1 MNRLIALDIETY
13 DPNLHELGDGSIRK
27 DGRILCCGAHGDGIS
42 KVFDFDNPNDIQEL
56 RDILKDPGIDKIYHN
71 GIGYDLPWLYCGYD
85 MVIKGV
91 QHDTMTRAAL
101 IDEYQSLGLDDCC
114 RKLGLRGKNKD
125 ETIEAWYEKWQ
136 AQMKLVAKS
145 FKKYGI
151 SDNNEVIVAKENNDF
166 ETWKLSPAEVEA
178 LITQSYKKDVW
189 ANALVIWA
197 DPVGRE
203 MMKKYNLQDCVAT
216 FNLFK
221 AQEKL
226 IEPLHNVYEME
237 CKLVP
242 ILLDMK
248 KRGIRVDEKRMAELA
263 AKVQEKADEQE
274 RKLIDMYGVTGEM
287 IASGKKLGAR
297 LNEMGIHSPIKT
309 ATGAESWAEGALVR
323 IHHPVIPMIQEYKNY
338 DSILNKYLRGSLSR
352 TVINGRIHCTFL
364 PMLRDKESGMGGGGT
379 VTGRFSC
386 LATGTMIF
394 TTEEGYIPIETVQS
408 GMHTITHTGK
418 IAKIKQLLCN
428 GIRPVYLYDNIIC
441 TKDHKIWDGNQFKEA
456 QYVNFKSIPQER
468 GTLQD
473 DLRRLLIREQA
484 KHRGF
489 GSQVQDYCTQY
500 TRSLENVS
508 DSRATTFTAWFKSEQ
523 SNEYRIKCYAWQMW
537 RAASQLQGCHI
548 RWPRQS
554 DDKAQW
560 PLYTV
565 LQESY
570 GRCDWDRPGRSS
582 ISSRSTSCRWEQ
594 TEQRLGQSDTMH
606 KQSSWQNAQEA
617 SGETEGLS
625 MGNVLVWDLEIDH
638 EDHSFLANGY
648 FVHNCKAPNLQQ
660 IPARNKGHGQ
670 DFSQDM
676 RSLFLP
682 EEGKMI
688 AALDYSQIE
697 AVLLGHYAQGQQA
710 VWFREQLKA
719 GADLHNIV
727 MGMTGITYRPVVK
740 TFNYGCIYGMGWKT
754 AMEKNYTLFEK
765 LAAEEGL
772 DIETFTKD
780 IYYNYH
786 KKFPVIKDTME
797 WCQNIAKAQGYIDTM
812 GGRRQHKPKPAYDPA
827 TGKINDFIYKMLNK
841 LIQGTAADI
850 LKTALINAYEAGIYD
865 VLDLHLLVHDEQV
878 VSVPFTKEGCEATVE
893 LQQTMAN
900 VYKDQLLVPIKA
912 ECELGPNWGYW
923 SSRIYKDMQNGIF
936 NPAEFNADYRETH

>member
-56 RDILKDPGIDKIYHN
+56 RDILKDPSIDKIYHN

-114 RKLGLRGKNKD
+114 KKLGLRGKNKD
-125 ETIEAWYEKWQ
+125 ETIEVWYEKWQ

-151 SDNNEVIVAKENNDF
+151 SDNNEVIIAKENNDF
-166 ETWKLSPAEVEA
+166 ETWKLSPTEVEA
-178 LITQSYKKDVW
+178 LVTGSYKKDVW
-189 ANALVIWA
+189 ANALVVWA
-197 DPVGRE
+197 DPVGRK
-203 MMKKYNLQDCVAT
+203 MMKKYNHQDCIAT

-287 IASGKKLGAR
+287 ISSGKKLGAR

-386 LATGTMIF
+386 
-394 TTEEGYIPIETVQS
+394 
-408 GMHTITHTGK
+408 
-418 IAKIKQLLCN
+418 
-428 GIRPVYLYDNIIC
+428 
-441 TKDHKIWDGNQFKEA
+441 
-456 QYVNFKSIPQER
+456 
-468 GTLQD
+468 
-473 DLRRLLIREQA
+473 
-484 KHRGF
+484 
-489 GSQVQDYCTQY
+489 
-500 TRSLENVS
+500 
-508 DSRATTFTAWFKSEQ
+508 
-523 SNEYRIKCYAWQMW
+523 
-537 RAASQLQGCHI
+537 
-548 RWPRQS
+548 
-554 DDKAQW
+554 
-560 PLYTV
+560 
-565 LQESY
+565 
-570 GRCDWDRPGRSS
+570 
-582 ISSRSTSCRWEQ
+582 
-594 TEQRLGQSDTMH
+594 
-606 KQSSWQNAQEA
+606 
-617 SGETEGLS
+617 
-625 MGNVLVWDLEIDH
+625 
-638 EDHSFLANGY
+638 
-648 FVHNCKAPNLQQ
+648 KAPNLQQ

-710 VWFREQLKA
+710 TWFREQLKA

-878 VSVPFTKEGCEATVE
+878 VSTPFTKEGCEATVE

-900 VYKDQLLVPIKA
+900 VYKEQLLVPIKA

>member
-1 MNRLIALDIETY
+1 MFSSLFILVSMLEIGVNMNRLIALDIETY

-56 RDILKDPGIDKIYHN
+56 RDILKDPSIDKIYHN

-136 AQMKLVAKS
+136 AQMKLAAKS

-151 SDNNEVIVAKENNDF
+151 SDNNEVIIAKENNDF
-166 ETWKLSPAEVEA
+166 ETWKLSPTEVEA

-203 MMKKYNLQDCVAT
+203 MMKKYNLQDCIAT

-226 IEPLHNVYEME
+226 MEPLHNVYEME

-274 RKLIDMYGVTGEM
+274 HKLIDMYGVTGEM
-287 IASGKKLGAR
+287 ISSGKKLGAR
-297 LNEMGIHSPIKT
+297 LNEMGIHSPSRT
-309 ATGAESWAEGALVR
+309 ATGTESWAEGALVR

-386 LATGTMIF
+386 
-394 TTEEGYIPIETVQS
+394 
-408 GMHTITHTGK
+408 
-418 IAKIKQLLCN
+418 
-428 GIRPVYLYDNIIC
+428 
-441 TKDHKIWDGNQFKEA
+441 
-456 QYVNFKSIPQER
+456 
-468 GTLQD
+468 
-473 DLRRLLIREQA
+473 
-484 KHRGF
+484 
-489 GSQVQDYCTQY
+489 
-500 TRSLENVS
+500 
-508 DSRATTFTAWFKSEQ
+508 
-523 SNEYRIKCYAWQMW
+523 
-537 RAASQLQGCHI
+537 
-548 RWPRQS
+548 
-554 DDKAQW
+554 
-560 PLYTV
+560 
-565 LQESY
+565 
-570 GRCDWDRPGRSS
+570 
-582 ISSRSTSCRWEQ
+582 
-594 TEQRLGQSDTMH
+594 
-606 KQSSWQNAQEA
+606 
-617 SGETEGLS
+617 
-625 MGNVLVWDLEIDH
+625 
-638 EDHSFLANGY
+638 
-648 FVHNCKAPNLQQ
+648 KAPNLQQ

-710 VWFREQLKA
+710 AWFREQLKA
-719 GADLHNIV
+719 GADLHNIA

-878 VSVPFTKEGCEATVE
+878 VSTPFTKEGCEATVE

-900 VYKDQLLVPIKA
+900 VYKDKLLVPIKA

-936 NPAEFNADYRETH
+936 NQAEFNADYRETH

>member
-56 RDILKDPGIDKIYHN
+56 RDILKDPSIDKIYHN

-85 MVIKGV
+85 MIIKGV

-136 AQMKLVAKS
+136 AQMKLAAKS

-151 SDNNEVIVAKENNDF
+151 SDNNEVIIAKENNDF
-166 ETWKLSPAEVEA
+166 ETWKLSPTEVEA

-203 MMKKYNLQDCVAT
+203 MMKKYNLQDCIAT

-287 IASGKKLGAR
+287 ISSGKKLGAR
-297 LNEMGIHSPIKT
+297 LNEIGIHSPIKT
-309 ATGAESWAEGALVR
+309 ATGAESWAEGALER
-323 IHHPVIPMIQEYKNY
+323 IHHPVMPMIQEYKNY
-338 DSILNKYLRGSLSR
+338 NSILNKYLRGSLSR

-379 VTGRFSC
+379 VTGRFS
-386 LATGTMIF
+386 
-394 TTEEGYIPIETVQS
+394 
-408 GMHTITHTGK
+408 
-418 IAKIKQLLCN
+418 
-428 GIRPVYLYDNIIC
+428 
-441 TKDHKIWDGNQFKEA
+441 
-456 QYVNFKSIPQER
+456 
-468 GTLQD
+468 
-473 DLRRLLIREQA
+473 
-484 KHRGF
+484 
-489 GSQVQDYCTQY
+489 
-500 TRSLENVS
+500 
-508 DSRATTFTAWFKSEQ
+508 
-523 SNEYRIKCYAWQMW
+523 
-537 RAASQLQGCHI
+537 
-548 RWPRQS
+548 
-554 DDKAQW
+554 
-560 PLYTV
+560 
-565 LQESY
+565 
-570 GRCDWDRPGRSS
+570 
-582 ISSRSTSCRWEQ
+582 
-594 TEQRLGQSDTMH
+594 
-606 KQSSWQNAQEA
+606 
-617 SGETEGLS
+617 
-625 MGNVLVWDLEIDH
+625 
-638 EDHSFLANGY
+638 
-648 FVHNCKAPNLQQ
+648 CKAPNLQQ

-710 VWFREQLKA
+710 AWFREQLKA

-780 IYYNYH
+780 VYYNYH

-878 VSVPFTKEGCEATVE
+878 VSTPFTKEGCEATVE
-893 LQQTMAN
+893 LQQIMAN

-936 NPAEFNADYRETH
+936 NQAEFNADYRETH

>member
-56 RDILKDPGIDKIYHN
+56 RDILKDPSIDKIYHN

-136 AQMKLVAKS
+136 TQMKLAAKS

-151 SDNNEVIVAKENNDF
+151 SDNNEVIIAKENNDF
-166 ETWKLSPAEVEA
+166 ETWKLSPTEVEA
-178 LITQSYKKDVW
+178 LITQNYKKDVW

-203 MMKKYNLQDCVAT
+203 MMKKYNLQDCIAT

-263 AKVQEKADEQE
+263 TKVQEKADEQE

-287 IASGKKLGAR
+287 ISSGKKLGAR
-297 LNEMGIHSPIKT
+297 LNEIGIHSPIKT
-309 ATGAESWAEGALVR
+309 ATGAESWAEGALER

-338 DSILNKYLRGSLSR
+338 NSILNKYLRGSLSR

-379 VTGRFSC
+379 VTGRFS
-386 LATGTMIF
+386 
-394 TTEEGYIPIETVQS
+394 
-408 GMHTITHTGK
+408 
-418 IAKIKQLLCN
+418 
-428 GIRPVYLYDNIIC
+428 
-441 TKDHKIWDGNQFKEA
+441 
-456 QYVNFKSIPQER
+456 
-468 GTLQD
+468 
-473 DLRRLLIREQA
+473 
-484 KHRGF
+484 
-489 GSQVQDYCTQY
+489 
-500 TRSLENVS
+500 
-508 DSRATTFTAWFKSEQ
+508 
-523 SNEYRIKCYAWQMW
+523 
-537 RAASQLQGCHI
+537 
-548 RWPRQS
+548 
-554 DDKAQW
+554 
-560 PLYTV
+560 
-565 LQESY
+565 
-570 GRCDWDRPGRSS
+570 
-582 ISSRSTSCRWEQ
+582 
-594 TEQRLGQSDTMH
+594 
-606 KQSSWQNAQEA
+606 
-617 SGETEGLS
+617 
-625 MGNVLVWDLEIDH
+625 
-638 EDHSFLANGY
+638 
-648 FVHNCKAPNLQQ
+648 CKAPNLQQ

-710 VWFREQLKA
+710 AWFREQLRA

-780 IYYNYH
+780 VYYNYH

-878 VSVPFTKEGCEATVE
+878 VSTPFTKEGCEATVE
-893 LQQTMAN
+893 LQQIMAS

-936 NPAEFNADYRETH
+936 NQAEFNADYRETH

>member
-56 RDILKDPGIDKIYHN
+56 RDILKDPSIDKIYHN

-136 AQMKLVAKS
+136 TQMKLAAKS

-151 SDNNEVIVAKENNDF
+151 SDNNEVIIAKENNDF
-166 ETWKLSPAEVEA
+166 ETWKLSPTEVEA

-203 MMKKYNLQDCVAT
+203 MMKKYNLQDCIAT

-287 IASGKKLGAR
+287 ISSGKKLGAR
-297 LNEMGIHSPIKT
+297 LNEIGIHSPIKT
-309 ATGAESWAEGALVR
+309 ATGAESWAEGALER

-338 DSILNKYLRGSLSR
+338 SSILNKYLRGSLSR

-386 LATGTMIF
+386 
-394 TTEEGYIPIETVQS
+394 
-408 GMHTITHTGK
+408 
-418 IAKIKQLLCN
+418 
-428 GIRPVYLYDNIIC
+428 
-441 TKDHKIWDGNQFKEA
+441 
-456 QYVNFKSIPQER
+456 
-468 GTLQD
+468 
-473 DLRRLLIREQA
+473 
-484 KHRGF
+484 
-489 GSQVQDYCTQY
+489 
-500 TRSLENVS
+500 
-508 DSRATTFTAWFKSEQ
+508 
-523 SNEYRIKCYAWQMW
+523 
-537 RAASQLQGCHI
+537 
-548 RWPRQS
+548 
-554 DDKAQW
+554 
-560 PLYTV
+560 
-565 LQESY
+565 
-570 GRCDWDRPGRSS
+570 
-582 ISSRSTSCRWEQ
+582 
-594 TEQRLGQSDTMH
+594 
-606 KQSSWQNAQEA
+606 
-617 SGETEGLS
+617 
-625 MGNVLVWDLEIDH
+625 
-638 EDHSFLANGY
+638 
-648 FVHNCKAPNLQQ
+648 KAPNLQQ

-682 EEGKMI
+682 EEDKMI

-710 VWFREQLKA
+710 AWFREQLKA
-719 GADLHNIV
+719 GADLHNIA

-772 DIETFTKD
+772 DIETFTKNV
-780 IYYNYH
+780 YYNYH

-878 VSVPFTKEGCEATVE
+878 VSTPFTKEGCEATVE
-893 LQQTMAN
+893 LQQIMAS

-936 NPAEFNADYRETH
+936 NQAEFNADYRETH

>member
-1 MNRLIALDIETY
+1 MLEIRGNMNRLIALDIETY

-56 RDILKDPGIDKIYHN
+56 RDILKDPSIDKIYHN

-136 AQMKLVAKS
+136 AQMKLAAKS

-151 SDNNEVIVAKENNDF
+151 SDNNEVIIAKENNDF
-166 ETWKLSPAEVEA
+166 ETWKLSPTEVEA
-178 LITQSYKKDVW
+178 LVTDSYKKDVW

-203 MMKKYNLQDCVAT
+203 MMKKYNLQDCIAT

-287 IASGKKLGAR
+287 ISSGKKLGAR
-297 LNEMGIHSPIKT
+297 LNEMGIHSPIRT

-386 LATGTMIF
+386 
-394 TTEEGYIPIETVQS
+394 
-408 GMHTITHTGK
+408 
-418 IAKIKQLLCN
+418 
-428 GIRPVYLYDNIIC
+428 
-441 TKDHKIWDGNQFKEA
+441 
-456 QYVNFKSIPQER
+456 
-468 GTLQD
+468 
-473 DLRRLLIREQA
+473 
-484 KHRGF
+484 
-489 GSQVQDYCTQY
+489 
-500 TRSLENVS
+500 
-508 DSRATTFTAWFKSEQ
+508 
-523 SNEYRIKCYAWQMW
+523 
-537 RAASQLQGCHI
+537 
-548 RWPRQS
+548 
-554 DDKAQW
+554 
-560 PLYTV
+560 
-565 LQESY
+565 
-570 GRCDWDRPGRSS
+570 
-582 ISSRSTSCRWEQ
+582 
-594 TEQRLGQSDTMH
+594 
-606 KQSSWQNAQEA
+606 
-617 SGETEGLS
+617 
-625 MGNVLVWDLEIDH
+625 
-638 EDHSFLANGY
+638 
-648 FVHNCKAPNLQQ
+648 KAPNLQQ

-710 VWFREQLKA
+710 AWFREQLKA

-878 VSVPFTKEGCEATVE
+878 VSTPFTKEGCEATVE

-900 VYKDQLLVPIKA
+900 VYKDKLLVPIKA

-936 NPAEFNADYRETH
+936 NQAEFNADYRETH

>member
-56 RDILKDPGIDKIYHN
+56 RDILKDPNIDKIYHN

-136 AQMKLVAKS
+136 AQMKLAAKS

-151 SDNNEVIVAKENNDF
+151 SDDNEVIIAKENNDF
-166 ETWKLSPAEVEA
+166 ETWKLSPTEVEA
-178 LITQSYKKDVW
+178 LVTQSYKKDVW
-189 ANALVIWA
+189 ANALVVWA

-203 MMKKYNLQDCVAT
+203 MMKKYNHQDCIAT

-221 AQEKL
+221 AQEKF
-226 IEPLHNVYEME
+226 IEPLRNVYEME

-386 LATGTMIF
+386 
-394 TTEEGYIPIETVQS
+394 
-408 GMHTITHTGK
+408 
-418 IAKIKQLLCN
+418 
-428 GIRPVYLYDNIIC
+428 
-441 TKDHKIWDGNQFKEA
+441 
-456 QYVNFKSIPQER
+456 
-468 GTLQD
+468 
-473 DLRRLLIREQA
+473 
-484 KHRGF
+484 
-489 GSQVQDYCTQY
+489 
-500 TRSLENVS
+500 
-508 DSRATTFTAWFKSEQ
+508 
-523 SNEYRIKCYAWQMW
+523 
-537 RAASQLQGCHI
+537 
-548 RWPRQS
+548 
-554 DDKAQW
+554 
-560 PLYTV
+560 
-565 LQESY
+565 
-570 GRCDWDRPGRSS
+570 
-582 ISSRSTSCRWEQ
+582 
-594 TEQRLGQSDTMH
+594 
-606 KQSSWQNAQEA
+606 
-617 SGETEGLS
+617 
-625 MGNVLVWDLEIDH
+625 
-638 EDHSFLANGY
+638 
-648 FVHNCKAPNLQQ
+648 KAPNLQQ

-710 VWFREQLKA
+710 TWFREQLKA

-878 VSVPFTKEGCEATVE
+878 VSTPFTKEGCEATVE

-900 VYKDQLLVPIKA
+900 VYKEQLLVPIKA

>member
-56 RDILKDPGIDKIYHN
+56 RDILKDPSIDKIYHN

-136 AQMKLVAKS
+136 AQMKLAAKS

-151 SDNNEVIVAKENNDF
+151 SDNNEVIIAKENNDF
-166 ETWKLSPAEVEA
+166 ETWKLSPTEVEA

-203 MMKKYNLQDCVAT
+203 MMKKYNLQDCIAT

-287 IASGKKLGAR
+287 ISSGKKLGAR
-297 LNEMGIHSPIKT
+297 LNEIGIHSPIKT
-309 ATGAESWAEGALVR
+309 ATGAESWAEGALER

-338 DSILNKYLRGSLSR
+338 NSILNKYLRGSLSR

-379 VTGRFSC
+379 VTGRFS
-386 LATGTMIF
+386 
-394 TTEEGYIPIETVQS
+394 
-408 GMHTITHTGK
+408 
-418 IAKIKQLLCN
+418 
-428 GIRPVYLYDNIIC
+428 
-441 TKDHKIWDGNQFKEA
+441 
-456 QYVNFKSIPQER
+456 
-468 GTLQD
+468 
-473 DLRRLLIREQA
+473 
-484 KHRGF
+484 
-489 GSQVQDYCTQY
+489 
-500 TRSLENVS
+500 
-508 DSRATTFTAWFKSEQ
+508 
-523 SNEYRIKCYAWQMW
+523 
-537 RAASQLQGCHI
+537 
-548 RWPRQS
+548 
-554 DDKAQW
+554 
-560 PLYTV
+560 
-565 LQESY
+565 
-570 GRCDWDRPGRSS
+570 
-582 ISSRSTSCRWEQ
+582 
-594 TEQRLGQSDTMH
+594 
-606 KQSSWQNAQEA
+606 
-617 SGETEGLS
+617 
-625 MGNVLVWDLEIDH
+625 
-638 EDHSFLANGY
+638 
-648 FVHNCKAPNLQQ
+648 CKAPNLQQ

-710 VWFREQLKA
+710 AWFREQLRA

-780 IYYNYH
+780 VYYNYH

-878 VSVPFTKEGCEATVE
+878 VSTPFTKEGCEATVE
-893 LQQTMAN
+893 LQQIMAS

-936 NPAEFNADYRETH
+936 NQAEFNADYRETH

>member
-56 RDILKDPGIDKIYHN
+56 RDILKDPSIDKIYHN

-85 MVIKGV
+85 MIIKGV

-114 RKLGLRGKNKD
+114 RKLGLKGKNKD

-136 AQMKLVAKS
+136 AQMKLAAKG

-151 SDNNEVIVAKENNDF
+151 SDNNEVIIAKENNDF

-178 LITQSYKKDVW
+178 LIAQSYKKDVW

-203 MMKKYNLQDCVAT
+203 MMKKYNLQDCIAT

-287 IASGKKLGAR
+287 ISSGKKLGAR
-297 LNEMGIHSPIKT
+297 LNEMGIHSPIRT
-309 ATGAESWAEGALVR
+309 ATGTESWAEGALVR

-352 TVINGRIHCTFL
+352 TIINGRIHCTFL
-364 PMLRDKESGMGGGGT
+364 PMLRDKESGIGGGGT
-379 VTGRFSC
+379 VTGRFS
-386 LATGTMIF
+386 
-394 TTEEGYIPIETVQS
+394 
-408 GMHTITHTGK
+408 
-418 IAKIKQLLCN
+418 
-428 GIRPVYLYDNIIC
+428 
-441 TKDHKIWDGNQFKEA
+441 
-456 QYVNFKSIPQER
+456 
-468 GTLQD
+468 
-473 DLRRLLIREQA
+473 
-484 KHRGF
+484 
-489 GSQVQDYCTQY
+489 
-500 TRSLENVS
+500 
-508 DSRATTFTAWFKSEQ
+508 
-523 SNEYRIKCYAWQMW
+523 
-537 RAASQLQGCHI
+537 
-548 RWPRQS
+548 
-554 DDKAQW
+554 
-560 PLYTV
+560 
-565 LQESY
+565 
-570 GRCDWDRPGRSS
+570 
-582 ISSRSTSCRWEQ
+582 
-594 TEQRLGQSDTMH
+594 
-606 KQSSWQNAQEA
+606 
-617 SGETEGLS
+617 
-625 MGNVLVWDLEIDH
+625 
-638 EDHSFLANGY
+638 
-648 FVHNCKAPNLQQ
+648 CKAPNLQQ

-710 VWFREQLKA
+710 AWFREQLKA

-900 VYKDQLLVPIKA
+900 VYKDRLLVPIKA

-936 NPAEFNADYRETH
+936 NQAEFNADYRETH

>member
-56 RDILKDPGIDKIYHN
+56 RDILKDPSIDKIYHN

-136 AQMKLVAKS
+136 AQMKLAAKS

-151 SDNNEVIVAKENNDF
+151 SDNNEVIIAKENNDF
-166 ETWKLSPAEVEA
+166 ETWKLSPTEVEA

-197 DPVGRE
+197 DPVGHE

-287 IASGKKLGAR
+287 ISSGKKLGAR
-297 LNEMGIHSPIKT
+297 LNEMGIHSPIRT

-386 LATGTMIF
+386 
-394 TTEEGYIPIETVQS
+394 
-408 GMHTITHTGK
+408 
-418 IAKIKQLLCN
+418 
-428 GIRPVYLYDNIIC
+428 
-441 TKDHKIWDGNQFKEA
+441 
-456 QYVNFKSIPQER
+456 
-468 GTLQD
+468 
-473 DLRRLLIREQA
+473 
-484 KHRGF
+484 
-489 GSQVQDYCTQY
+489 
-500 TRSLENVS
+500 
-508 DSRATTFTAWFKSEQ
+508 
-523 SNEYRIKCYAWQMW
+523 
-537 RAASQLQGCHI
+537 
-548 RWPRQS
+548 
-554 DDKAQW
+554 
-560 PLYTV
+560 
-565 LQESY
+565 
-570 GRCDWDRPGRSS
+570 
-582 ISSRSTSCRWEQ
+582 
-594 TEQRLGQSDTMH
+594 
-606 KQSSWQNAQEA
+606 
-617 SGETEGLS
+617 
-625 MGNVLVWDLEIDH
+625 
-638 EDHSFLANGY
+638 
-648 FVHNCKAPNLQQ
+648 KAPNLQQ

-710 VWFREQLKA
+710 NWFREQLKA

-878 VSVPFTKEGCEATVE
+878 VSTPFTKEGCEATVE

-900 VYKDQLLVPIKA
+900 VYKDKLLVPIKA

-936 NPAEFNADYRETH
+936 NQAEFNADYRETH

>member
-56 RDILKDPGIDKIYHN
+56 RDILKDPSIDKIYHN

-85 MVIKGV
+85 MIIKGV

-136 AQMKLVAKS
+136 TQMKLAAKS

-151 SDNNEVIVAKENNDF
+151 SDNSEVIIAKENNDF
-166 ETWKLSPAEVEA
+166 ETWKLSPTEVEA

-203 MMKKYNLQDCVAT
+203 MMKKYNLQDCIAT

-287 IASGKKLGAR
+287 ISSGKKLGAR
-297 LNEMGIHSPIKT
+297 LNEIGIHSPIKT
-309 ATGAESWAEGALVR
+309 ATGAESWAEGALER

-338 DSILNKYLRGSLSR
+338 NSILNKYLRGSLSR

-379 VTGRFSC
+379 VTGRFS
-386 LATGTMIF
+386 
-394 TTEEGYIPIETVQS
+394 
-408 GMHTITHTGK
+408 
-418 IAKIKQLLCN
+418 
-428 GIRPVYLYDNIIC
+428 
-441 TKDHKIWDGNQFKEA
+441 
-456 QYVNFKSIPQER
+456 
-468 GTLQD
+468 
-473 DLRRLLIREQA
+473 
-484 KHRGF
+484 
-489 GSQVQDYCTQY
+489 
-500 TRSLENVS
+500 
-508 DSRATTFTAWFKSEQ
+508 
-523 SNEYRIKCYAWQMW
+523 
-537 RAASQLQGCHI
+537 
-548 RWPRQS
+548 
-554 DDKAQW
+554 
-560 PLYTV
+560 
-565 LQESY
+565 
-570 GRCDWDRPGRSS
+570 
-582 ISSRSTSCRWEQ
+582 
-594 TEQRLGQSDTMH
+594 
-606 KQSSWQNAQEA
+606 
-617 SGETEGLS
+617 
-625 MGNVLVWDLEIDH
+625 
-638 EDHSFLANGY
+638 
-648 FVHNCKAPNLQQ
+648 CKAPNLQQ

-710 VWFREQLKA
+710 AWFREQLKA

-772 DIETFTKD
+772 DIETFTKNV
-780 IYYNYH
+780 YYNYH

-878 VSVPFTKEGCEATVE
+878 VSTPFTKEGCEATVE
-893 LQQTMAN
+893 LQQIMAS

-936 NPAEFNADYRETH
+936 NQAEFNADYRETH

>member
-56 RDILKDPGIDKIYHN
+56 RDILKDPSIDKIYHN

-136 AQMKLVAKS
+136 AQMKLAAKG

-151 SDNNEVIVAKENNDF
+151 SDNNEVIIAKENNDF
-166 ETWKLSPAEVEA
+166 ETWKLSPTEVEA
-178 LITQSYKKDVW
+178 LITQNYKKDVW

-203 MMKKYNLQDCVAT
+203 MMKKYNLQDCIAT

-287 IASGKKLGAR
+287 ISSGKKLGAR
-297 LNEMGIHSPIKT
+297 LNEIGIHSPIKT
-309 ATGAESWAEGALVR
+309 ATGAESWAEGALER

-338 DSILNKYLRGSLSR
+338 NSILNKYLRGSLSR

-379 VTGRFSC
+379 VTGRFS
-386 LATGTMIF
+386 
-394 TTEEGYIPIETVQS
+394 
-408 GMHTITHTGK
+408 
-418 IAKIKQLLCN
+418 
-428 GIRPVYLYDNIIC
+428 
-441 TKDHKIWDGNQFKEA
+441 
-456 QYVNFKSIPQER
+456 
-468 GTLQD
+468 
-473 DLRRLLIREQA
+473 
-484 KHRGF
+484 
-489 GSQVQDYCTQY
+489 
-500 TRSLENVS
+500 
-508 DSRATTFTAWFKSEQ
+508 
-523 SNEYRIKCYAWQMW
+523 
-537 RAASQLQGCHI
+537 
-548 RWPRQS
+548 
-554 DDKAQW
+554 
-560 PLYTV
+560 
-565 LQESY
+565 
-570 GRCDWDRPGRSS
+570 
-582 ISSRSTSCRWEQ
+582 
-594 TEQRLGQSDTMH
+594 
-606 KQSSWQNAQEA
+606 
-617 SGETEGLS
+617 
-625 MGNVLVWDLEIDH
+625 
-638 EDHSFLANGY
+638 
-648 FVHNCKAPNLQQ
+648 CKAPNLQQ

-710 VWFREQLKA
+710 AWFREQLKA
-719 GADLHNIV
+719 GADLHNIA

-772 DIETFTKD
+772 DIETFTKNV
-780 IYYNYH
+780 YYNYH

-878 VSVPFTKEGCEATVE
+878 VSTPFTKEGCEATVE
-893 LQQTMAN
+893 LQQIMAS

-936 NPAEFNADYRETH
+936 NQAEFNADYRETH

>member
-56 RDILKDPGIDKIYHN
+56 RDILKDPSIDKIYHN

-136 AQMKLVAKS
+136 TQMKLAAKS

-151 SDNNEVIVAKENNDF
+151 SDNNEVIIAKENNDF
-166 ETWKLSPAEVEA
+166 ETWKLSPTEVEA

-203 MMKKYNLQDCVAT
+203 MMKKYNLQDCIAT

-287 IASGKKLGAR
+287 ISSGKKLGAR
-297 LNEMGIHSPIKT
+297 LNEIGIHSPIKT
-309 ATGAESWAEGALVR
+309 ATGAESWAEGALER

-338 DSILNKYLRGSLSR
+338 SSILNKYLRGSLSR

-386 LATGTMIF
+386 
-394 TTEEGYIPIETVQS
+394 
-408 GMHTITHTGK
+408 
-418 IAKIKQLLCN
+418 
-428 GIRPVYLYDNIIC
+428 
-441 TKDHKIWDGNQFKEA
+441 
-456 QYVNFKSIPQER
+456 
-468 GTLQD
+468 
-473 DLRRLLIREQA
+473 
-484 KHRGF
+484 
-489 GSQVQDYCTQY
+489 
-500 TRSLENVS
+500 
-508 DSRATTFTAWFKSEQ
+508 
-523 SNEYRIKCYAWQMW
+523 
-537 RAASQLQGCHI
+537 
-548 RWPRQS
+548 
-554 DDKAQW
+554 
-560 PLYTV
+560 
-565 LQESY
+565 
-570 GRCDWDRPGRSS
+570 
-582 ISSRSTSCRWEQ
+582 
-594 TEQRLGQSDTMH
+594 
-606 KQSSWQNAQEA
+606 
-617 SGETEGLS
+617 
-625 MGNVLVWDLEIDH
+625 
-638 EDHSFLANGY
+638 
-648 FVHNCKAPNLQQ
+648 KAPNLQQ

-682 EEGKMI
+682 EEDKMI

-710 VWFREQLKA
+710 AWFREQLKA

-772 DIETFTKD
+772 DIETFTKNV
-780 IYYNYH
+780 YYNYH

-878 VSVPFTKEGCEATVE
+878 VSTPFTKEGCEATVE
-893 LQQTMAN
+893 LQQIMAS

-936 NPAEFNADYRETH
+936 NQAEFNADYRETH

>member
-56 RDILKDPGIDKIYHN
+56 RDILKDPSIDKIYHN

-85 MVIKGV
+85 MIIKGV

-136 AQMKLVAKS
+136 AQMKLAAKS

-151 SDNNEVIVAKENNDF
+151 SDNNEVIIAKENNDF
-166 ETWKLSPAEVEA
+166 ETWKLSPTEVEA

-203 MMKKYNLQDCVAT
+203 KMKKYNLQDCIAT

-248 KRGIRVDEKRMAELA
+248 KRGIRVDEKRMTELA
-263 AKVQEKADEQE
+263 TKVQEKADEQE

-287 IASGKKLGAR
+287 ISSGKKLGAR

-352 TVINGRIHCTFL
+352 TIINGRIHCTFL

-379 VTGRFSC
+379 VTGRFS
-386 LATGTMIF
+386 
-394 TTEEGYIPIETVQS
+394 
-408 GMHTITHTGK
+408 
-418 IAKIKQLLCN
+418 
-428 GIRPVYLYDNIIC
+428 
-441 TKDHKIWDGNQFKEA
+441 
-456 QYVNFKSIPQER
+456 
-468 GTLQD
+468 
-473 DLRRLLIREQA
+473 
-484 KHRGF
+484 
-489 GSQVQDYCTQY
+489 
-500 TRSLENVS
+500 
-508 DSRATTFTAWFKSEQ
+508 
-523 SNEYRIKCYAWQMW
+523 
-537 RAASQLQGCHI
+537 
-548 RWPRQS
+548 
-554 DDKAQW
+554 
-560 PLYTV
+560 
-565 LQESY
+565 
-570 GRCDWDRPGRSS
+570 
-582 ISSRSTSCRWEQ
+582 
-594 TEQRLGQSDTMH
+594 
-606 KQSSWQNAQEA
+606 
-617 SGETEGLS
+617 
-625 MGNVLVWDLEIDH
+625 
-638 EDHSFLANGY
+638 
-648 FVHNCKAPNLQQ
+648 CKAPNLQQ

-710 VWFREQLKA
+710 AWFREQLKA

-780 IYYNYH
+780 IYYSYH

-797 WCQNIAKAQGYIDTM
+797 WCQSIAKAQGYIDTM
-812 GGRRQHKPKPAYDPA
+812 GGRRQHRPKPAYDPA

-878 VSVPFTKEGCEATVE
+878 VSTPFTKEGCEATVE
-893 LQQTMAN
+893 LQQIMAS

-936 NPAEFNADYRETH
+936 NQAEFNADYRETH

>member
-56 RDILKDPGIDKIYHN
+56 RDILKDPSIDKIYHN

-114 RKLGLRGKNKD
+114 KKLGLRGKNKD

-136 AQMKLVAKS
+136 AQMKLAAKS

-151 SDNNEVIVAKENNDF
+151 SDNNEVIIAKENNDF
-166 ETWKLSPAEVEA
+166 ETWKLSPTEVEA
-178 LITQSYKKDVW
+178 LLTQSYKKDVW

-203 MMKKYNLQDCVAT
+203 MMKKYNLQDCIAT

-221 AQEKL
+221 AQEKF

-248 KRGIRVDEKRMAELA
+248 KRGIRVDEKRMAELT

-287 IASGKKLGAR
+287 ISSGKKLGAR

-386 LATGTMIF
+386 
-394 TTEEGYIPIETVQS
+394 
-408 GMHTITHTGK
+408 
-418 IAKIKQLLCN
+418 
-428 GIRPVYLYDNIIC
+428 
-441 TKDHKIWDGNQFKEA
+441 
-456 QYVNFKSIPQER
+456 
-468 GTLQD
+468 
-473 DLRRLLIREQA
+473 
-484 KHRGF
+484 
-489 GSQVQDYCTQY
+489 
-500 TRSLENVS
+500 
-508 DSRATTFTAWFKSEQ
+508 
-523 SNEYRIKCYAWQMW
+523 
-537 RAASQLQGCHI
+537 
-548 RWPRQS
+548 
-554 DDKAQW
+554 
-560 PLYTV
+560 
-565 LQESY
+565 
-570 GRCDWDRPGRSS
+570 
-582 ISSRSTSCRWEQ
+582 
-594 TEQRLGQSDTMH
+594 
-606 KQSSWQNAQEA
+606 
-617 SGETEGLS
+617 
-625 MGNVLVWDLEIDH
+625 
-638 EDHSFLANGY
+638 
-648 FVHNCKAPNLQQ
+648 KAPNLQQ

-710 VWFREQLKA
+710 TWFREQLKA

-772 DIETFTKD
+772 DIESFTKGV
-780 IYYNYH
+780 YYNYH

-850 LKTALINAYEAGIYD
+850 LKTALITAYEAGIYD

-878 VSVPFTKEGCEATVE
+878 VSTPFTKEGCEATVE
-893 LQQTMAN
+893 LQQTMAS

-936 NPAEFNADYRETH
+936 NQAEFNADYRETH

>member
-56 RDILKDPGIDKIYHN
+56 RDILKDPSIDKIYHN

-114 RKLGLRGKNKD
+114 RKLGLKGKNKD

-136 AQMKLVAKS
+136 AQMKLAAKG

-151 SDNNEVIVAKENNDF
+151 SDNNEVIIAKENNDF

-178 LITQSYKKDVW
+178 LIAQSYKKDVW

-203 MMKKYNLQDCVAT
+203 MMKKYNLQDCIAT

-287 IASGKKLGAR
+287 ISSGKKLGAR

-309 ATGAESWAEGALVR
+309 ATGTESWAEGALVR

-352 TVINGRIHCTFL
+352 TIINGRIHCTFL
-364 PMLRDKESGMGGGGT
+364 PMLRDKESGIGGGGT
-379 VTGRFSC
+379 VTGRFS
-386 LATGTMIF
+386 
-394 TTEEGYIPIETVQS
+394 
-408 GMHTITHTGK
+408 
-418 IAKIKQLLCN
+418 
-428 GIRPVYLYDNIIC
+428 
-441 TKDHKIWDGNQFKEA
+441 
-456 QYVNFKSIPQER
+456 
-468 GTLQD
+468 
-473 DLRRLLIREQA
+473 
-484 KHRGF
+484 
-489 GSQVQDYCTQY
+489 
-500 TRSLENVS
+500 
-508 DSRATTFTAWFKSEQ
+508 
-523 SNEYRIKCYAWQMW
+523 
-537 RAASQLQGCHI
+537 
-548 RWPRQS
+548 
-554 DDKAQW
+554 
-560 PLYTV
+560 
-565 LQESY
+565 
-570 GRCDWDRPGRSS
+570 
-582 ISSRSTSCRWEQ
+582 
-594 TEQRLGQSDTMH
+594 
-606 KQSSWQNAQEA
+606 
-617 SGETEGLS
+617 
-625 MGNVLVWDLEIDH
+625 
-638 EDHSFLANGY
+638 
-648 FVHNCKAPNLQQ
+648 CKAPNLQQ

-710 VWFREQLKA
+710 AWFREQLKA

-797 WCQNIAKAQGYIDTM
+797 WCQRIAKAQGYIDTM

-936 NPAEFNADYRETH
+936 NQAEFNADYRETH